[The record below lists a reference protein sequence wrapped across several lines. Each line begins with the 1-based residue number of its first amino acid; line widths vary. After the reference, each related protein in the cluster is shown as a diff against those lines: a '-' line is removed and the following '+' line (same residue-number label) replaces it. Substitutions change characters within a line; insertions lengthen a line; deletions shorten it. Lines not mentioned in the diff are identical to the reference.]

1 VRDTVFMHRHIWDK
15 NKTTVSRDD
24 EDMQK
29 GQFKIFPCEV
39 AGIEVVEAATNH
51 AFPRHSHEQYGIGV
65 IHQGAQKSLSGRGQV
80 EAGPGD
86 VITVNPGEVHD
97 GMPIGDAG
105 RSWRMLYFD
114 PAIINDAID
123 DMNEGAM
130 KTREFIRPVMS
141 NAGVANVFQRLFSLM
156 TTASSPEL
164 QSDELLLQLLPT
176 IIRERN
182 EQDRSSQ
189 ASAAIHRARNL
200 IDDAPTVS
208 VTLAE
213 LARASGLNRFQV
225 LRGFVKA
232 TGFTPHAY
240 LMQRRIDSARRLI
253 ARGSPLADAAVTSGF
268 ADQSH
273 MTRLFVRKYGISP
286 GAYAA
291 AFA

>member
-1 VRDTVFMHRHIWDK
+1 MT
-15 NKTTVSRDD
+15 
-24 EDMQK
+24 K

-39 AGIEVVEAATNH
+39 TGIEAVEAATSH
-51 AFPRHSHEQYGIGV
+51 SFSRHTHEQYGIGV
-65 IHQGAQKSLSGRGQV
+65 IHQGAQKSYSGRGMV
-80 EAGPGD
+80 EAGPGN

-114 PAIINDAID
+114 PAIVSNVANDL
-123 DMNEGAM
+123 NEGAP
-130 KTREFIRPVMS
+130 RAYEFSQPVMDDQK
-141 NAGVANVFQRLFSLM
+141 VAALFSRLFCAV
-156 TTASSPEL
+156 TTGRDPSSVLERE
-164 QSDELLLQLLPT
+164 ELLLRLLAGVVQQQKD
-176 IIRERN
+176 N
-182 EQDRSSQ
+182 VSRSAPKAVRKAQ
-189 ASAAIHRARNL
+189 AL
-200 IDDAPTVS
+200 IDDEPTAPI
-208 VTLAE
+208 TLSD
-213 LARASGLNRFQV
+213 LARESGLSRFQV

-240 LMQRRIDSARRLI
+240 LMQRRIDFARRLI
-253 ARGSPLADAAVTSGF
+253 ARGTGLAEAAVVSGF